1 MDYIDNT
8 YLMIKVKKHAIQSLA
23 YLLYFFL
30 CINISTATSSVSFPH
45 EQQHNPASKNM
56 LKVDVFYYKD
66 FPYRQRYAH
75 HEING
80 CIKMPATGIVRC
92 REVISQLIKE
102 GTMRK
107 LLRIQNKNGYLPL
120 TMKEFGVIDAQ
131 AHIGKV
137 TPVKFPPIN
146 KKSATANS
154 YYEPITKIFIR
165 HVLHVKRYTF
175 KNLETN
181 VIFTV
186 KATPGHP
193 VYSAS
198 RQKFIPVSKLSS
210 KDHLLSENGQKIQL
224 LCQQGIKKD
233 CGLPFNQGGITS
245 VYNVEVSQRHTY
257 FIQSERLLVHNGCED
272 TGNIVMQRHIRPAVR
287 VRTNMHGR
295 DDKHVY
301 IFTRFEGIKD
311 DAHIRQSINKFTLER
326 LRKFQK
332 QSEGYVEIGGKE
344 KWILALMDH
353 EGYVDAYSNL
363 KHLSLDNGRLVNK
376 LKPVT
381 QKYDD
386 FDFNAEFKTQLSSLR
401 KFQAKIAA
409 FIVTGVGLT
418 TVAVGGMIPGL
429 IYLNSPEDFHH
440 HK

>member
-1 MDYIDNT
+1 MGYINNT
-8 YLMIKVKKHAIQSLA
+8 YFIVKVKQYVIQSPA
-23 YLLYFFL
+23 YLLSFFL
-30 CINISTATSSVSFPH
+30 CTNVSATTSPVSFPH
-45 EQQHNPASKNM
+45 EQQHNHSVVSKKM

-92 REVISQLIKE
+92 REVISQFIKE
-102 GTMRK
+102 STMRRW
-107 LLRIQNKNGYLPL
+107 LRIQNKNGYLPL

-146 KKSATANS
+146 KKSATANL
-154 YYEPITKIFIR
+154 YNKPITKIFIR
-165 HVLHVKRYTF
+165 HVLHVKIYTF
-175 KNLETN
+175 KNMETN
-181 VIFTV
+181 VVFTV
-186 KATPGHP
+186 EATPEHP

-210 KDHLLSENGQKIQL
+210 KDHLLSENGQKIKL

-272 TGNIVMQRHIRPAVR
+272 MGSIVMRRQIIPTDR
-287 VRTNMHGR
+287 VHGR
-295 DDKHVY
+295 DDKSVY
-301 IFTRFEGIKD
+301 VLTRGAGTRD
-311 DAHIRQSINKFTLER
+311 DYYIRQSKTKFTLEKIR
-326 LRKFQK
+326 ELKR
-332 QSEGYVEIGGKE
+332 QSLDGYIKIDGKE
-344 KWILALMDH
+344 QWVLALMDR
-353 EGYVDAYSNL
+353 ESYVDSYSNL
-363 KHLSLDNGRLVNK
+363 KHLSLENGRLINK

-386 FDFNAEFKTQLSSLR
+386 FDFNAEFKAQLSCMR
-401 KFQAKIAA
+401 KLQTKTNALCITGIGLAPVAIGGVIAG
-409 FIVTGVGLT
+409 FL
-418 TVAVGGMIPGL
+418 
-429 IYLNSPEDFHH
+429 YLAPPKGFHH
-440 HK
+440 NK